1 MRLDNRFLPPLLIT
15 AILVT
20 AHLSFGILESYQ
32 RTALAIAVAIGAELV
47 MGRLTFGTWPNPAS
61 AYITGISVGIL
72 VRSPFFWPYVLC
84 SLISITSKYVL
95 RTRDRH
101 LWNPSNFGLSAVLF
115 LAPDTV
121 SHLSIQWG
129 NVVAPMAV
137 IWILGFLIVWRVGR
151 LHISATY
158 VLSFLALSFV
168 RSAYA
173 GTPWLATV
181 APITGPMYQ
190 LFIFFMV
197 TDPKTT
203 VRDKRA
209 QCVVVAMV
217 AVVET
222 ILRLNEVV
230 YAPFY
235 ALFLV
240 GPASLLLERLL
251 TKQPP
256 LPFGGRMP
264 TSSSARSAL
273 IIALALVLV
282 HPLAAH
288 HSFGAIFDVNQPV
301 TLTGTVTKIEWT
313 NPHAHLVMDIKGA
326 DGKVDSWVFEGYPP
340 TVLARTGWQRDVSV
354 KVGDTVKGYG
364 WRARDGSKLV
374 HLREATLASGQ
385 RLFFGPPAGTGEGA
399 AVAR

>member
-1 MRLDNRFLPPLLIT
+1 MAAEAPALLPERPAETHRRMLTLDNRYLAPLLIT
-15 AILVT
+15 SILLG
-20 AHLSFGILESYQ
+20 AHLSYGILEAWYT
-32 RTALAIAVAIGAELV
+32 TALAIGTAIGAELL
-47 MGRLTFGTWPNPAS
+47 MGRLTYGAWPNPAS

-95 RTRDRH
+95 RLRDRH

-137 IWILGFLIVWRVGR
+137 IWLLGFVIVWRVGR

-158 VLSFLALSFV
+158 VAAFLALSFV
-168 RSAYA
+168 RSAVT

-203 VRDKRA
+203 VRDRRW
-209 QCVVVAMV
+209 QCIVVLCVAL
-217 AVVET
+217 VEAA
-222 ILRLNEVV
+222 LRLNEVI

-240 GPASLLLERLL
+240 GPTALVIERLA
-251 TKQPP
+251 
-256 LPFGGRMP
+256 GR
-264 TSSSARSAL
+264 RL
-273 IIALALVLV
+273 LV
-282 HPLAAH
+282 
-288 HSFGAIFDVNQPV
+288 
-301 TLTGTVTKIEWT
+301 
-313 NPHAHLVMDIKGA
+313 
-326 DGKVDSWVFEGYPP
+326 
-340 TVLARTGWQRDVSV
+340 VS
-354 KVGDTVKGYG
+354 
-364 WRARDGSKLV
+364 RR
-374 HLREATLASGQ
+374 
-385 RLFFGPPAGTGEGA
+385 
-399 AVAR
+399 